1 MIRVTGLRKH
11 FGDSHILK
19 GIDFEV
25 PPQTVLGIIG
35 ASGSGKSTLL
45 RCLNGL
51 ETIDGGTIECDNVR
65 LEAGISHADYRRRV
79 KDLRLKVGTVFQ
91 HFYLFPHLSVL
102 GNIVEAP
109 VHVLRTPRK
118 TAETEAY
125 ELLESVGLKT
135 AARRYP
141 GSLSGGEQQRVAIA
155 RALAMH
161 PALLLLDEP
170 TSALDPRRVNSL
182 RALLRTFVDR
192 GHTMIIISHSMG
204 FLGGG
209 PTTFCLWMEDWSS
222 NTERQNK
229 SWSHPGTRALRS
241 FWNKLNRFSLKVEA
255 QFVRC
260 RSESRSIYR
269 SNWSRCLTLVI
280 LVPNR

>member
-11 FGDSHILK
+11 FGDAHILK

-25 PPQTVLGIIG
+25 PPQSVLGIIG

-51 ETIDGGTIECDNVR
+51 ETIDGGTIECDGVR
-65 LEAGISHADYRRRV
+65 LETGLSHAEYRRRV
-79 KDLRLKVGTVFQ
+79 RELRLKVGTVFQ

-109 VHVLRTPRK
+109 LHVLHTPRRK
-118 TAETEAY
+118 AETEAY

-170 TSALDPRRVNSL
+170 TSALDPRRITSL
-182 RALLRTFVDR
+182 RTLLRTFVER

-204 FLGGG
+204 FLGAVADNVLFMDGG
-209 PTTFCLWMEDWSS
+209 LV
-222 NTERQNK
+222 
-229 SWSHPGTRALRS
+229 
-241 FWNKLNRFSLKVEA
+241 VEHGPA
-255 QFVRC
+255 EQVFNSPRDP
-260 RSESRSIYR
+260 RTKEF
-269 SNWSRCLTLVI
+269 LEQAE
-280 LVPNR
+280 

>member
-1 MIRVTGLRKH
+1 MIRVTGLRKR
-11 FGDSHILK
+11 FGESEILK

-25 PPQTVLGIIG
+25 SPQTVLGVMG
-35 ASGSGKSTLL
+35 ASGSGKTTLL

-51 ETIDGGTIECDNVR
+51 ETISDGTIECDNVR
-65 LEAGISHADYRRRV
+65 LEAGLSHADYRRRV
-79 KDLRLKVGTVFQ
+79 KDLRLRVGTVFQ

-109 VHVLRTPRK
+109 VHVLHAPK
-118 TAETEAY
+118 KKAETEAY
-125 ELLESVGLKT
+125 ELLESVGLRQ

-170 TSALDPRRVNSL
+170 TSALDPRRINSL

-204 FLGGG
+204 FLAGVSDNILFMEGGVVVEQG
-209 PTTFCLWMEDWSS
+209 PTEDVL
-222 NTERQNK
+222 K
-229 SWSHPGTRALRS
+229 SPKDPRTKDFLLSTDS
-241 FWNKLNRFSLKVEA
+241 
-255 QFVRC
+255 
-260 RSESRSIYR
+260 
-269 SNWSRCLTLVI
+269 TD
-280 LVPNR
+280 

>member
-1 MIRVTGLRKH
+1 MIRVAGLRKR
-11 FGDSHILK
+11 FGQNEILK

-25 PPQTVLGIIG
+25 PPKTVLGVIG

-51 ETIDGGTIECDNVR
+51 ETINGGMIECDSVQ
-65 LEAGISHADYRRRV
+65 LEANLSQADYRRRV

-91 HFYLFPHLSVL
+91 HFYLFPHLSVI
-102 GNIVEAP
+102 GNIIEAP
-109 VHVLRTPRK
+109 VHVLHTPK
-118 TAETEAY
+118 KKAETEAF
-125 ELLESVGLKT
+125 ELLEAVGLKQ

-170 TSALDPRRVNSL
+170 TSALDPRRINSL

-204 FLGGG
+204 FLSGVSDHILFMDGGLVVEHG
-209 PTTFCLWMEDWSS
+209 PTQKVMNSPKD
-222 NTERQNK
+222 ERTK
-229 SWSHPGTRALRS
+229 D
-241 FWNKLNRFSLKVEA
+241 FLNQAE
-255 QFVRC
+255 
-260 RSESRSIYR
+260 
-269 SNWSRCLTLVI
+269 
-280 LVPNR
+280 

>member
-1 MIRVTGLRKH
+1 MIRVTGLKKS
-11 FGDSHILK
+11 FGEAHILK

-25 PPQTVLGIIG
+25 PPQTVLGVMG

-51 ETIDGGTIECDNVR
+51 ETISGGAVQCDNVR
-65 LEAGISHADYRRRV
+65 LEAALSQGDYRRRV
-79 KDLRLKVGTVFQ
+79 KELRMKVGTVFQ

-102 GNIVEAP
+102 GNIIEAP
-109 VHVLRTPRK
+109 VHVLRTPKK
-118 TAETEAY
+118 TAESEAY
-125 ELLESVGLKT
+125 ELLESVGLKQ

-170 TSALDPRRVNSL
+170 TSALDPRRINSL
-182 RALLRTFVDR
+182 RTLLRTFVDR

-204 FLGGG
+204 FLSGVSDNILFMDGGEVVEFG
-209 PTTFCLWMEDWSS
+209 PTDQVM
-222 NTERQNK
+222 K
-229 SWSHPGTRALRS
+229 SPSDARTKDFLLSADD
-241 FWNKLNRFSLKVEA
+241 A
-255 QFVRC
+255 D
-260 RSESRSIYR
+260 
-269 SNWSRCLTLVI
+269 
-280 LVPNR
+280 

>member
-1 MIRVTGLRKH
+1 MIRVTGLRKR
-11 FGDSHILK
+11 FGNSEILK

-25 PPQTVLGIIG
+25 PPKTVLGVIG

-51 ETIDGGTIECDNVR
+51 ETINGGSIECDNVR
-65 LEAGISHADYRRRV
+65 LEANLSHADYRRRV

-91 HFYLFPHLSVL
+91 HFYLFPHLSVI
-102 GNIVEAP
+102 GNIIEAP
-109 VHVLRTPRK
+109 VHVLRTPKK
-118 TAETEAY
+118 TAEDEAY
-125 ELLESVGLKT
+125 ELLESVGLKQ

-170 TSALDPRRVNSL
+170 TSALDPRRMNSL

-204 FLGGG
+204 FLGGVADNIL
-209 PTTFCLWMEDWSS
+209 FMEGGVAV
-222 NTERQNK
+222 E
-229 SWSHPGTRALRS
+229 HGRADEVLQSPRDARTKD
-241 FWNKLNRFSLKVEA
+241 FLEQA
-255 QFVRC
+255 
-260 RSESRSIYR
+260 E
-269 SNWSRCLTLVI
+269 
-280 LVPNR
+280 

>member
-1 MIRVTGLRKH
+1 MIRVTGLRKR
-11 FGDSHILK
+11 FGNSEILK

-25 PPQTVLGIIG
+25 PPQTVLGVIG

-51 ETIDGGTIECDNVR
+51 ETINGGTIDVDGVQ
-65 LEAGISHADYRRRV
+65 LEANLSSADYRRRV
-79 KDLRLKVGTVFQ
+79 KDLRRKVGTVFQ
-91 HFYLFPHLSVL
+91 HFYLFPHLSVI
-102 GNIVEAP
+102 GNIIEAP
-109 VHVLRTPRK
+109 VHVLRTAKK
-118 TAETEAY
+118 TAEDEAY
-125 ELLESVGLKT
+125 ELLESVGLRQ

-170 TSALDPRRVNSL
+170 TSALDPRRINSL

-204 FLGGG
+204 FLEGVSDNVLFMEGGVAVEFG
-209 PTTFCLWMEDWSS
+209 PTEEVF
-222 NTERQNK
+222 K
-229 SWSHPGTRALRS
+229 SPKDAHTKDFL
-241 FWNKLNRFSLKVEA
+241 
-255 QFVRC
+255 
-260 RSESRSIYR
+260 
-269 SNWSRCLTLVI
+269 LTADSAD
-280 LVPNR
+280 

>member
-109 VHVLRTPRK
+109 VHVLRTARK

-125 ELLESVGLKT
+125 ELLDSVGLKT

-182 RALLRTFVDR
+182 RTLLRTFVDR

-204 FLGGG
+204 FLGGVADHILFMDGGLVVEHG
-209 PTTFCLWMEDWSS
+209 P
-222 NTERQNK
+222 
-229 SWSHPGTRALRS
+229 
-241 FWNKLNRFSLKVEA
+241 A
-255 QFVRC
+255 QQVL
-260 RSESRSIYR
+260 ESPQDPRTKEF
-269 SNWSRCLTLVI
+269 LEQAE
-280 LVPNR
+280 

>member
-1 MIRVTGLRKH
+1 MIRVTGLRKR
-11 FGDSHILK
+11 FGDNEILK

-25 PPQTVLGIIG
+25 PPQTVLGVMG
-35 ASGSGKSTLL
+35 PSGSGKSTLL

-51 ETIDGGTIECDNVR
+51 ETISDGTIECDNVR
-65 LEAGISHADYRRRV
+65 LEAGLSHADYRRRV
-79 KDLRLKVGTVFQ
+79 KDLRLRVGTVFQ
-91 HFYLFPHLSVL
+91 HFYLFPHLSVI

-109 VHVLRTPRK
+109 VHVLHTPK
-118 TAETEAY
+118 QTAETEAY
-125 ELLESVGLKT
+125 ELLESVGLRQ

-170 TSALDPRRVNSL
+170 TSALDPRRINSL

-204 FLGGG
+204 FLSGVADNILFMEGGYGVEFG
-209 PTTFCLWMEDWSS
+209 PTEEVLKSPQDARTKDFLSS
-222 NTERQNK
+222 TD
-229 SWSHPGTRALRS
+229 STD
-241 FWNKLNRFSLKVEA
+241 
-255 QFVRC
+255 
-260 RSESRSIYR
+260 
-269 SNWSRCLTLVI
+269 
-280 LVPNR
+280 

>member
-1 MIRVTGLRKH
+1 MIRVTGLRKR
-11 FGDSHILK
+11 FGNSEILK

-25 PPQTVLGIIG
+25 PPQTVLGVIG

-51 ETIDGGTIECDNVR
+51 ETINGGTIECDNVR
-65 LEAGISHADYRRRV
+65 LEAGLSHADYRHRV

-109 VHVLRTPRK
+109 VHVLHTPK
-118 TAETEAY
+118 NNAVTEAF
-125 ELLESVGLKT
+125 ELLDSVGLKQM
-135 AARRYP
+135 ARRYP

-170 TSALDPRRVNSL
+170 TSALDPRRINSL

-204 FLGGG
+204 FLAGVSDNVLFLEGGVAVEYG
-209 PTTFCLWMEDWSS
+209 PTEEVL
-222 NTERQNK
+222 K
-229 SWSHPGTRALRS
+229 SPKDARTKDFLEQA
-241 FWNKLNRFSLKVEA
+241 E
-255 QFVRC
+255 
-260 RSESRSIYR
+260 
-269 SNWSRCLTLVI
+269 
-280 LVPNR
+280 